1 MRGFRLFAYLR
12 TSGVQAVLIFLQV
25 GERSSSVPPS
35 APNQVVRL
43 RHLTKHR
50 GSKTAAQTVSNPEVR
65 QHHASFKLNV
75 SLWALE
81 FHLFPSQFRLWLCC
95 DGSTSLCAKFSVSL
109 SWFCSSQRRDFV
121 LLGEHGSYVLATRRR
136 VCCRKRLFFVVLV
149 LAHDFESMVSWPWP
163 AKQFFLFLG
172 HGSPGPSLQLVH

>member
-35 APNQVVRL
+35 APKQVVRF
-43 RHLTKHR
+43 RHLTKHS

-81 FHLFPSQFRLWLCC
+81 FHLFPSQFGCGC
-95 DGSTSLCAKFSVSL
+95 VAT
-109 SWFCSSQRRDFV
+109 V
-121 LLGEHGSYVLATRRR
+121 L
-136 VCCRKRLFFVVLV
+136 
-149 LAHDFESMVSWPWP
+149 P
-163 AKQFFLFLG
+163 AYAPNFLFLF
-172 HGSPGPSLQLVH
+172 HGSVAASGVILYCWASMVLTFWPHEGGCAAGRDPFCCRTGART

>member
-35 APNQVVRL
+35 APNQVVRFC
-43 RHLTKHR
+43 HLTKHR

-109 SWFCSSQRRDFV
+109 SWLCSSQRRDFV

-136 VCCRKRLFFVVLV
+136 VCCRKRLFLSYWCSHMT
-149 LAHDFESMVSWPWP
+149 LNPWCH
-163 AKQFFLFLG
+163 G
-172 HGSPGPSLQLVH
+172 HGQQS